1 MQAADVAAA
10 ANSRIRGSPSTC
22 GYSIVLTLKAIK
34 KEETSIL
41 R

>member
-1 MQAADVAAA
+1 MLLRP
-10 ANSRIRGSPSTC
+10 RIRGSPSTC